1 MRKIK
6 KLLKELEREKM
17 TEIDAY
23 IYGKKVGTLLE
34 HQGNIFFQYN
44 QDFITCGLQI
54 SPIKLPLEE
63 ALYTNKDHKSLYQ
76 GMAGVFF
83 DSLPDKH
90 GMTFIDRYFERQGL
104 KTYET
109 TLLHK
114 LAFIGD
120 RGMGAIEYLPKEH
133 EENVLSA
140 DVINAKDAYEKMKK
154 NIDDE
159 DSSIEDLMNILD
171 SVSPVGGGRPK
182 MLVQYNKNTGIIKIN
197 TKKLE
202 EGCKRAIIKFDEVY
216 EGVGSIGLTKLE
228 FIMMSMAKEV
238 GIKTAEF
245 ELIEENGSHH
255 LLLERFDRTP
265 DDQKIHMCTASGLMH
280 IDISIAQ
287 VTTYEHLLMLTK
299 KVCKSQEDI
308 EELFKRMILNILV
321 FNFDDHAKNFS
332 FLMNKFGKW
341 TLSPAYDITYS
352 KALAKQHITTICG
365 KALDITRGD
374 ILKVATSHSIKATV
388 ANKIINEC
396 IKVCETFRERA
407 EALGLEDDD
416 IKEYKNDIDSQI
428 RLLS

>member
-1 MRKIK
+1 
-6 KLLKELEREKM
+6 M

-23 IYGKKVGTLLE
+23 IYDKKIGTLLE
-34 HQGNIFFQYN
+34 HKGSIFFQYDK
-44 QDFITCGLQI
+44 DFIAGGVQI
-54 SPIKLPLEE
+54 SPIKLPLKDV
-63 ALYTNKDHKSLYQ
+63 LYTNNDHKYLYH

-104 KTYET
+104 KTYEI

-133 EENVLSA
+133 DENVLRA

-154 NIDDE
+154 NIDDK

-182 MLVQYNKNTGIIKIN
+182 MLVQYDKSTKVIKLN

-202 EGCKRAIIKFDEVY
+202 KGCKRAIIKFDEVY

-245 ELIEENGSHH
+245 ELIEENGFHH
-255 LLLERFDRTP
+255 LLVERFDRT
-265 DDQKIHMCTASGLMH
+265 DYDEKIHMCSASCLMH
-280 IDISIAQ
+280 IDISISQ

-299 KVCKSQEDI
+299 RVCKSQEDI
-308 EELFKRMILNILV
+308 EELFKRMVLNVLV
-321 FNFDDHAKNFS
+321 FNFDDHAKNFA
-332 FLMNKFGKW
+332 FLMDKSGKW
-341 TLSPAYDITYS
+341 SLSPAYDITYS
-352 KALAKQHITTICG
+352 KGLAAQHITTIGG
-365 KALDITRGD
+365 KALEITRD
-374 ILKVATSHSIKATV
+374 DVLKIATSYSIKPAF
-388 ANKIINEC
+388 ANKIIDEC
-396 IKVCETFRERA
+396 IKVTATFKERA
-407 EALGLEDDD
+407 EALGLENYD
-416 IKEYKNDIDSQI
+416 IEAYKSDIDSQI
-428 RLLS
+428 KFLS